1 MSKCLCCVQLSTLSS
16 SARTCL
22 RELALRARWVKG
34 ESYDTK
40 GEHAGDWGGG
50 RGVTKGEH
58 AGDCGKEGGVKK
70 GEHAG
75 GWEGREL
82 RR

>member
-1 MSKCLCCVQLSTLSS
+1 MSKGLCCVQLSTLSS

-50 RGVTKGEH
+50 ELQRESTLEIGGGRGVT
-58 AGDCGKEGGVKK
+58 K

>member
-50 RGVTKGEH
+50 EGELQRESTLEIAGRRGELKRESTLEV
-58 AGDCGKEGGVKK
+58 
-70 GEHAG
+70 
-75 GWEGREL
+75 GREGS
-82 RR
+82 